1 MTDAW
6 RDYHQPMT
14 GEDFLMN
21 TLIGLNFGLLGK
33 SQILREFLTVIN
45 EEAQEDFKEMFEEL
59 SKLVFKRQ
67 KKITRHLLRHSMKK
81 TGFMLSLMNLESELY
96 LPHEIMKLLEL
107 SKDDLISRQDFIKA
121 IE

>member
-1 MTDAW
+1 M
-6 RDYHQPMT
+6 
-14 GEDFLMN
+14 
-21 TLIGLNFGLLGK
+21 
-33 SQILREFLTVIN
+33 REFLTVIN
-45 EEAQEDFKEMFEEL
+45 EEAQEEFKEMFEEL

-81 TGFMLSLMNLESELY
+81 TDFKLSLINLESELY